1 MLGKI
6 FGGAVAP
13 CNNMIKEGAVV
24 VDVRTP
30 QEFAVGHVPG
40 SVNVPIDEIYEHVER
55 LRLEGKPLVLCCAS
69 GMRSARATRILKG
82 VGVDACNGGSW
93 KSIHV

>member
-1 MLGKI
+1 MLKRI

-13 CNNMIKEGAVV
+13 CNHIEKDNAIV

-30 QEFAVGHVPG
+30 EEFKSGHVPG
-40 SVNVPIDEIYEHVER
+40 SVNVPIDEIYEHVDSLKSEN
-55 LRLEGKPLVLCCAS
+55 KPLVLCCAS

-93 KSIHV
+93 KSIHN